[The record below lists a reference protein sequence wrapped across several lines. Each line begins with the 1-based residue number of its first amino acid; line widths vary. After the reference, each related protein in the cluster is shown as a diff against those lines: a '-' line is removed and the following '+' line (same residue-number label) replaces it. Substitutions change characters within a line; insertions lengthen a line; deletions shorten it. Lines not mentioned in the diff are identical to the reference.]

1 MGQEDYIKRINK
13 QIKNLEDN
21 HDIREI
27 KNLEQNFY
35 TDLNFNS
42 LSLVELMMECE
53 FEFKIQF
60 QDEDLLGVT
69 KVIDLIKKIQ
79 KYENLKK

>member
-27 KNLEQNFY
+27 KNVEQNFY

-53 FEFKIQF
+53 FEFNIQF